1 MNGPMDM
8 ALDRAD
14 IVINWARKNSLWP
27 FFFGLSCCFVEEATA
42 FTARYDIARYG
53 SEVFRGSPRQAD
65 VLIIS
70 GTMFKKVAPAALRLY
85 EQMAG
90 PKWVISMGSCSN
102 SGGMYDIYSVV
113 QGSDQILPVDIYIP
127 GCPPR
132 PEALFDGLMALQRKI
147 AAGER
152 PTRPVLH
159 FTGGIQGGR
168 EDMLADGISKAR
180 DPRGPGYVGIPV
192 RGVPATE
199 PAFEGSRARLLWTPP
214 APALRFSP
222 DQAYLAEALSVRFGE
237 AVELESPSTDM
248 PVFVA
253 APDRALEVLA
263 YLKQQ
268 AVPRFARLEDLTA
281 VDETARRN
289 RPGHDYT
296 MVYTL
301 RSLDDASLVRV
312 KVPLAQ
318 GDGGPAQAG
327 SDNGLGC
334 ASAGRALGKTD
345 GADSGGA
352 GGDTPRMHSLT
363 GLWPSAAW
371 YEREVKDMFGVA
383 FDGLANQRPLLL
395 PPGWQGHPLRKGYQG
410 RATSMPAFT
419 RADLPALEPVDAAE
433 LLGERAALG
442 DYVLNFGP
450 HHYATHGVF
459 RYVLALRGERIEAM
473 EMDIGY
479 HHRGVEKMGERQN
492 WHQFIPYTDR
502 VDYLA
507 GVGNN
512 LSYLSAVEKLAGVEV
527 PERAQY
533 IRVMLCELFRLSNHL
548 VWLGTMVQD
557 LGMMSPVFYT
567 FREREI
573 ILDIVEHITGGR
585 LHPSWF
591 RIGGTAHDLPQGWKA
606 MVDDFTRV
614 FPSKIKE
621 YESAI
626 SRNPIFLARV
636 KGIGMLS
643 AAQAVDWGVTGPNL
657 RACGI
662 EWDLRKKAPYSA
674 YSSFDFEVP
683 THDGGDCLARYLV
696 RMEEMRQ
703 SLRIIEQAAA
713 RMPEGRHI
721 AADSRYGLPDK
732 RDTLKDIESLI
743 HHFVNVTRGPT
754 LPVGE
759 AYAVTESPRGEQGY
773 YVVSD
778 GGCAA
783 YRMRLRTPGFA
794 NLQALPLMALGSRIA
809 DFVATLGSIDYILP
823 DIDR

>member
-1 MNGPMDM
+1 MGGPIAGRGPAGL

-14 IVINWARKNSLWP
+14 MVINWARKNSLWP

-42 FTARYDIARYG
+42 FTSRYDIARYG

-102 SGGMYDIYSVV
+102 SGGMYDVYSVV

-152 PTRPVLH
+152 PARSVLH
-159 FTGGIQGGR
+159 LSGGCQGGR
-168 EDMLADGISKAR
+168 EDFLADGVNKSR
-180 DPRGPGYVGIPV
+180 DPRGPGYAGIPV

-199 PAFEGSRARLLWTPP
+199 PAFKGSRAELMWTPP

-222 DQAYLAEALSVRFGE
+222 EQAYLAEALSVHFGPD
-237 AVELESPSTDM
+237 VTLESPSTDM
-248 PVFVA
+248 PVFTA
-253 APDRALEVLA
+253 TPGRALEVLD
-263 YLKQQ
+263 YLKHQ
-268 AVPRFARLEDLTA
+268 ATPRFQRLEDLTA
-281 VDETARRN
+281 VDETARRA

-301 RSLDDASLVRV
+301 RSLTDASLVRV
-312 KVPLAQ
+312 KVPLAP
-318 GDGGPAQAG
+318 GE
-327 SDNGLGC
+327 
-334 ASAGRALGKTD
+334 
-345 GADSGGA
+345 
-352 GGDTPRMHSLT
+352 DTPKMASLT

-371 YEREVKDMFGVA
+371 YEREARDMFGLA
-383 FDGLANQRPLLL
+383 FDGLANPRPLLL
-395 PPGWQGHPLRKGYQG
+395 PPGWEGHPLRKGYQG
-410 RATSMPAFT
+410 RATRMPPFT

-459 RYVLALRGERIEAM
+459 RYVLALRGERIQAM

-512 LSYLSAVEKLAGVEV
+512 LSYLSAVEKLAGVDV

-533 IRVMLCELFRLSNHL
+533 IRVMLCELFRISNHL

-573 ILDIVEHITGGR
+573 VLDIVEHITGGR

-606 MVDDFTRV
+606 MVMDFV
-614 FPSKIKE
+614 KMFPAMLKE

-626 SRNPIFLARV
+626 HRNPIFLARV
-636 KGIGMLS
+636 RGIGALTLD
-643 AAQAVDWGVTGPNL
+643 QAVDWGVTGPNL

-662 EWDLRKKAPYSA
+662 EWDLRKKAPYAA
-674 YSSFDFEVP
+674 YQSFDFEVP
-683 THDGGDCLARYLV
+683 TQDGGDCLARYLV
-696 RMEEMRQ
+696 RFEEMRQ
-703 SLRIIEQAAA
+703 SLSIIEQAAS
-713 RMPEGRHI
+713 RMPEGRHT

-732 RDTLKDIESLI
+732 GDALKDIESLI
-743 HHFVNVTRGPT
+743 HHFVHTTRGPT
-754 LPVGE
+754 LPAGE
-759 AYAVTESPRGEQGY
+759 AYAATESPRGEQGY
-773 YVVSD
+773 HVISD
-778 GGCAA
+778 GGVAA
-783 YRMRLRTPGFA
+783 YRMRIRTPGFA

-809 DFVATLGSIDYILP
+809 DFVAILGSIDYILP